1 MILKLIL
8 EFRLLVGFKPTIFVY
23 LLVIKIHQ
31 RAQFSRR
38 RIPNDALNICLMMA
52 DGNWLDVSSQFQGLL
67 KEMESAI
74 GFPTAQQSQ
83 QIDITY
89 FVFLR
94 SILFRSEKSSRVA
107 TVLNS
112 HQQLSATCK
121 YQYIEKSSLSRGNF
135 LIQRVRSLIKE
146 RASKS
151 FVLVLHQESY
161 IYNLSGFCSSGIPT
175 REHCFISKQIN
186 MKYYWYSNSRT
197 S

>member
-38 RIPNDALNICLMMA
+38 RIPNDALNICLMIA

-74 GFPTAQQSQ
+74 GFPTTQQSQ

-89 FVFLR
+89 FVFFLR
-94 SILFRSEKSSRVA
+94 STSFRSEKSSRVA
-107 TVLNS
+107 AVLNS
-112 HQQLSATCK
+112 ISSDLQPVSTS
-121 YQYIEKSSLSRGNF
+121 IIIGKSSFSRENF
-135 LIQRVRSLIKE
+135 LIQRVRSFDQG
-146 RASKS
+146 KS
-151 FVLVLHQESY
+151 FKVICARLHQES
-161 IYNLSGFCSSGIPT
+161 
-175 REHCFISKQIN
+175 
-186 MKYYWYSNSRT
+186 
-197 S
+197 

>member
-67 KEMESAI
+67 KEMDSAI

-83 QIDITY
+83 RI
-89 FVFLR
+89 
-94 SILFRSEKSSRVA
+94 
-107 TVLNS
+107 
-112 HQQLSATCK
+112 
-121 YQYIEKSSLSRGNF
+121 YI
-135 LIQRVRSLIKE
+135 
-146 RASKS
+146 
-151 FVLVLHQESY
+151 SY
-161 IYNLSGFCSSGIPT
+161 IFFKEVFHLGQRNPAVLRQSWTAISSYLQPV
-175 REHCFISKQIN
+175 S
-186 MKYYWYSNSRT
+186 T
-197 S
+197 SI